1 MSIIKEKL
9 TEQQLRIVQIIAGIL
24 SGGALIVSLFVVGRL
39 AGDNVILTYLWLV
52 VFVIIMFGR
61 RFIEK
66 KFRLRL
72 FLYNLVLVDTLV
84 VVILIYLG
92 IMFFTPASTPEE
104 AIVGWSDAVKLVV
117 IIVPALALLV
127 LGVIMPLI
135 RYKKRVE
142 DGTLRSV
149 RLPEPK
155 EEEETDEP
163 SEPTGPMSIE
173 QQVAAMTKEIDGE
186 VEKKDDEE

>member
-84 VVILIYLG
+84 VGILIYLG